1 MRFVTAL
8 VLMGL
13 LLGAGGARAGL
24 SGPALAAA
32 ESRPAAT
39 QSTTAAKSTV
49 DGLRAPLALGGSSRT
64 TRHESSGVAGESSG
78 LAGESSGVAGEGP
91 VAVAEQPSA
100 TLVSA
105 LPSEEKPVAAGSV
118 GSTVLVPV
126 ALFGGQPD
134 RPVVGAAVG
143 GWPAGN
149 AYARVAGPRAP
160 PLG

>member
-32 ESRPAAT
+32 ESRPAVAE
-39 QSTTAAKSTV
+39 STSVAESTV
-49 DGLRAPLALGGSSRT
+49 DGLRSPLALGGSSRT
-64 TRHESSGVAGESSG
+64 ARHEASGVAGD
-78 LAGESSGVAGEGP
+78 AP

-105 LPSEEKPVAAGSV
+105 PPSEQEPVAAGSV
-118 GSTVLVPV
+118 VSTVQVPA

-134 RPVVGAAVG
+134 RPLVGAAVG
-143 GWPAGN
+143 GWPAGD